1 MEKKKLV
8 YVMVACF
15 STALIFFFTKLG
27 LNYGHSPLSFI
38 VQTNAISVLLL
49 TSYIIFSKKSSFS
62 LLDKASLKYLLP
74 IGALMAI
81 GVVGEVSSLNLTT
94 TVNYSFLNRTSVVFT
109 IVLAFFLLKEKLG
122 KAKIALI
129 LPLFLGVY
137 LVTTRGQVAIPH
149 TGDLIAVGAALLFSF
164 VLILQKLL
172 LQRTD
177 PYFVSW
183 GRALFT
189 ALILFFSALLFSSSS
204 MFSVISIYPVI
215 VAVFIT
221 LANVAINK
229 VLEIS
234 TAAYFT
240 MMAMSIPLI
249 NLALGWMFL
258 GEIIT
263 PLQLAGGMLIL
274 LSGILVQKL
283 KI

>member
-1 MEKKKLV
+1 MEKKKLA
-8 YVMVACF
+8 YVLVACF

-27 LNYGHSPLSFI
+27 LNYGHSALPF
-38 VQTNAISVLLL
+38 VAQTNTISAILL
-49 TSYIIFSKKSSFS
+49 TAYIFFSKKSSFT
-62 LLDKASLKYLLP
+62 LLNKASLKYLLP
-74 IGALMAI
+74 IGALMVL
-81 GVVGEVSSLNLTT
+81 GVIGEVSSLNLTT

-137 LVTTRGQVAIPH
+137 LVTTRGEAVIPH
-149 TGDLIAVGAALLFSF
+149 TGDLIAVGAAFFFSF

-189 ALILFFSALLFSSSS
+189 AIMLFISAVIFSSGSFFSVL
-204 MFSVISIYPVI
+204 SIYPVV
-215 VAVFIT
+215 VAVFMT

-234 TAAYFT
+234 TTAYFT

-249 NLALGWMFL
+249 SLVLGYVFL

-263 PLQLAGGMLIL
+263 PIQLLGGIIIL
-274 LSGILVQKL
+274 ASGALVQKL